1 MGKEEIK
8 RCYTCH
14 NIRKIPVK
22 DLYGKDQIGI
32 FREIVDDTLKL
43 KEQDFN
49 WTQFDGTKVSIKIF
63 KCEDCLKRRKELE
76 EYKPPSGK
84 DIGKQ
89 VGIDE
94 LDEKELKT

>member
-1 MGKEEIK
+1 MGKEIK

-14 NIRKIPVK
+14 NIRKIPSK
-22 DLYGKDQIGI
+22 YQIGAFI
-32 FREIVDDTLKL
+32 EIIDDTLKL

-49 WTQFDGTKVSIKIF
+49 WTQFDGTKVSIKIH

-89 VGIDE
+89 VGLDE
-94 LDEKELKT
+94 LEEKESQT